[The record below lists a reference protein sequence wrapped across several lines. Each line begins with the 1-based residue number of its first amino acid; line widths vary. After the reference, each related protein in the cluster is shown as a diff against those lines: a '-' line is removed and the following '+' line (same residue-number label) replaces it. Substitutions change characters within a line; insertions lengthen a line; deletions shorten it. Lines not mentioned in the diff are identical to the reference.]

1 MIAFILSHNRPDSCP
16 TLEMLDNFRYCGNY
30 KIVVDV
36 DDKYLDKYLE
46 NYSKDKLLLF
56 DKNEWLYKEDTA
68 YSKETLIKASP
79 FYARIMID
87 EYARVNNIGDYL
99 VLDDDII
106 NLKIR
111 CPIDNSLKTLE
122 IKDFN
127 KLLDSLFEFLNEN
140 NLYGLSFAHSGMFIG
155 GVDSFDKV
163 INKRV
168 GSNIF
173 LFNSNRQLT
182 WKTIFYDDF
191 NTCLS
196 NSQFGKLLFPIPYI
210 QIHAEDQG
218 SQSDKVKNN
227 GMGEAYA
234 TTKQFTRSFYSV
246 MLFPSS
252 CIIKSVGKSENNWW
266 PSLKLD
272 NQFQKIISSR
282 FKR

>member
-196 NSQFGKLLFPIPYI
+196 NSQFGKLIFTIP
-210 QIHAEDQG
+210 
-218 SQSDKVKNN
+218 
-227 GMGEAYA
+227 
-234 TTKQFTRSFYSV
+234 
-246 MLFPSS
+246 L
-252 CIIKSVGKSENNWW
+252 
-266 PSLKLD
+266 
-272 NQFQKIISSR
+272 
-282 FKR
+282 